1 MLRVLTR
8 GFFRQFFQK
17 NNCIAHA
24 TELFF
29 WRKWRKNKPSKT
41 QHIDVFVLL
50 ILFLTLIGC
59 ANQGTLTGGKKDTIP
74 PILDN
79 SESTPNY
86 QTNFKKQTIE
96 LTFNEWLQIND
107 VFKQVVVSP
116 PLQEKFDVSLKKK
129 TVRFEFDDKEVL
141 RENATYTINFGT
153 AVQDLNE
160 RNPVKDLRFVFST
173 GDFIDSLEVTGQ
185 VVDAFDKKPTKDVLV
200 MLYDNLSDTVVRKEK
215 PFYFAKTDEVGNF
228 SIKNVR
234 ADTFKVF
241 ALIDGNANYLF
252 DNKSEKIGFL
262 KEPIV
267 VTDSTKVNL
276 TLQMFQEEPNL
287 QLQGE
292 DKKKYGRIAFG
303 FNRKPQEEEYKLTFE
318 NVGQR
323 TYLQTVKDSVLLWYD
338 LPRDTSWNV
347 FVVRDTFPPDTI
359 KIPRLSRTTFF
370 QEKKLTPA
378 KEITPRSKL
387 EARAN
392 KNFSILFNHP
402 LEYIDTN
409 LVAILA
415 DTTFLRVVPQIEIDS
430 IDKRKLLIQY
440 PFKEKTPYQLKLLP
454 GALTDIFG
462 LQNDTLTQV
471 LEIKTATD
479 FGDMILKVVDM
490 QPDKN
495 YVIELLDKS
504 NALVEIIPMSGDTIF
519 KKIFK
524 SIPSGKYSVRM
535 IQDTNGNGR
544 WDTGNYDNLSQ
555 PEPLFTRELEELRAG
570 WELDATVSADEK
582 ATPKKEN
589 KSTPPPA
596 SEKPKANVPK
606 PQRGGKN

>member
-1 MLRVLTR
+1 MQKYFSS
-8 GFFRQFFQK
+8 FF
-17 NNCIAHA
+17 I
-24 TELFF
+24 T
-29 WRKWRKNKPSKT
+29 T
-41 QHIDVFVLL
+41 

-59 ANQGTLTGGKKDTIP
+59 ANLGTLTGGEKDIIP
-74 PILDN
+74 PILD
-79 SESTPNY
+79 SSKSTSNY
-86 QTNFKKQTIE
+86 QTKFKKQTIE

-129 TVRFEFDDKEVL
+129 TVRFKFDEKEVL

-153 AVQDLNE
+153 AVQDLTE

-185 VVDAFDKKPTKDVLV
+185 VVEAFDKKPAKDVLV

-215 PFYFAKTDEVGNF
+215 PFYFAKTDEGGNF

-241 ALIDGNANYLF
+241 ALVDGNANYLF
-252 DNKSEKIGFL
+252 DNASEKIGFL

-267 VTDSTKVNL
+267 VTDSTKVDL
-276 TLQMFQEEPNL
+276 TLQMFQEDPLL

-303 FNRKPQEEEYKLTFE
+303 FNRKPQKEEYKITFE
-318 NVGQR
+318 DVGQR

-338 LPRDTSWNV
+338 LPRDTSWKV
-347 FVVRDTFPPDTI
+347 FVARDTFSPDTI
-359 KIPRLSRTTFF
+359 KIPKLSRTTFF
-370 QEKKLTPA
+370 QKNKLAPA
-378 KEITPRSKL
+378 KAITPRSKL
-387 EARAN
+387 EVRAN

-402 LEYIDTN
+402 LENIDTS

-415 DTTFLRVVPQIEIDS
+415 DTTFQRVVPKIEIDS
-430 IDKRKLLIQY
+430 TDNRNLLIQY
-440 PFKEKTPYQLKLLP
+440 PFKAKTPYQLKFLP

-462 LQNDTLTQV
+462 LQSDTLTQT

-479 FGDMILKVVDM
+479 FGDMILTVVDM

-519 KKIFK
+519 KKVFK
-524 SIPSGKYSVRM
+524 SIATGKYSVRM

-570 WELDATVSADEK
+570 WELIATVSADEK
-582 ATPKKEN
+582 AKPKKGN
-589 KSTPPPA
+589 KSTPPPT
-596 SEKPKANVPK
+596 SDKPKSDRPK

>member
-1 MLRVLTR
+1 ML
-8 GFFRQFFQK
+8 
-17 NNCIAHA
+17 I
-24 TELFF
+24 
-29 WRKWRKNKPSKT
+29 
-41 QHIDVFVLL
+41 
-50 ILFLTLIGC
+50 LTLIGC

-79 SESTPNY
+79 LKSTPNY
-86 QTNFKKQTIE
+86 QTNFKKQIIE
-96 LTFNEWLQIND
+96 LTFNEWLQLND
-107 VFKQVVVSP
+107 IFKQVVVSP
-116 PLQEKFDVSLKKK
+116 PLREKFDVSLKKK
-129 TVRFEFDDKEVL
+129 TVRFEFDEKEVL

-153 AVQDLNE
+153 AVQDLTE
-160 RNPVKDLRFVFST
+160 RNPVEDLRFVFST

-185 VVDAFDKKPTKDVLV
+185 VVEAFDKKPVKDVLV

-215 PFYFAKTDEVGNF
+215 PFYFAKTDEGGNF

-267 VTDSTKVNL
+267 VTDSTKVDL
-276 TLQMFQEEPNL
+276 TLQIFQEESQL

-318 NVGQR
+318 DVGQR
-323 TYLQTVKDSVLLWYD
+323 TYLHAVKDSVLLWYD
-338 LPRDTSWNV
+338 LPQDTSWNV
-347 FVVRDTFPPDTI
+347 FVVKDTFPPDTI
-359 KIPRLSRTTFF
+359 KIPKLSRTTFF
-370 QEKKLTPA
+370 QKNKLVPA
-378 KEITPRSKL
+378 KAITPNSKL
-387 EARAN
+387 EVRAN

-402 LEYIDTN
+402 LENIDTN

-415 DTTFLRVVPQIEIDS
+415 DTTFQRVVPKIEIDS
-430 IDKRKLLIQY
+430 TNKRKLLIQY
-440 PFKEKTPYQLKLLP
+440 SFKEKIPYQLKLLP
-454 GALTDIFG
+454 GALTDLFG
-462 LQNDTLTQV
+462 LQSDTITQALDV
-471 LEIKTATD
+471 KTATD
-479 FGDMILKVVDM
+479 FGDMTLTVVDM
-490 QPDKN
+490 QADKD

-519 KKIFK
+519 KKVFK
-524 SIPSGKYSVRM
+524 SIATGKYSVRM

-544 WDTGNYDNLSQ
+544 WDTGSYDNLSQ

-582 ATPKKEN
+582 AKSKKGN
-589 KSTPPPA
+589 NSTPPPA
-596 SEKPKANVPK
+596 SEKPQSDRPK
-606 PQRGGKN
+606 PQQGGKN